1 LVNSIHPRRH
11 LFIRLAACGDSI
23 AATPFLHSAG
33 SVTAPPSLHL
43 FGRRIDCRATIF
55 SAGRPI
61 PSPRHHLVSGPAN
74 PIAAPQSFH
83 RAGEFHRRAAIFSVG
98 RRIPSSRHNLF
109 SRLAFSI
116 VAPQSF
122 QSAGEFHHCAAIVS
136 DLISTGATSSCC
148 HFILAGAS
156 SSCRH
161 IKFSH
166 IISKFILKKAA
177 LSFTCASIHLLHQN
191 SFHLPLPS
199 RATSASAPALFTFGE
214 TGSQHFANWHINH
227 HSIMSLRTYHHTM
240 PYLVASAHLHH
251 LHLDLP

>member
-1 LVNSIHPRRH
+1 MPRRHFFIRPAASPRRH
-11 LFIRLAACGDSI
+11 LFIC
-23 AATPFLHSAG
+23 SAG
-33 SVTAPPSLHL
+33 AL
-43 FGRRIDCRATIF
+43 
-55 SAGRPI
+55 
-61 PSPRHHLVSGPAN
+61 
-74 PIAAPQSFH
+74 IAAPQSFQ
-83 RAGEFHRRAAIFSVG
+83 RAGQSHRRATILSAVQQ
-98 RRIPSSRHNLF
+98 IPSLRRNHFIGPVN
-109 SRLAFSI
+109 SI
-116 VAPQSF
+116 VEPQSF
-122 QSAGEFHHCAAIVS
+122 QSAGEFHRRATIFSVGRRFPSSRRNLFSRPANSIVAPQSFQISSRPAQHRRAAI
-136 DLISTGATSSCC
+136 
-148 HFILAGAS
+148 FILAGAS

>member
-1 LVNSIHPRRH
+1 
-11 LFIRLAACGDSI
+11 
-23 AATPFLHSAG
+23 
-33 SVTAPPSLHL
+33 
-43 FGRRIDCRATIF
+43 
-55 SAGRPI
+55 
-61 PSPRHHLVSGPAN
+61 
-74 PIAAPQSFH
+74 
-83 RAGEFHRRAAIFSVG
+83 
-98 RRIPSSRHNLF
+98 
-109 SRLAFSI
+109 
-116 VAPQSF
+116 
-122 QSAGEFHHCAAIVS
+122 
-136 DLISTGATSSCC
+136 
-148 HFILAGAS
+148 LAGAS